1 MAFIG
6 IDLGTSGL
14 RALLIDD
21 NGQSIGST
29 SYNYPLSQPKTG
41 WFEQN
46 PADWI
51 TALESAMLELSLR
64 VSKLCLCSWN
74 WSNRSYAWCHS
85 A

>member
-29 SYNYPLSQPKTG
+29 SYN
-41 WFEQN
+41 
-46 PADWI
+46 
-51 TALESAMLELSLR
+51 
-64 VSKLCLCSWN
+64 
-74 WSNRSYAWCHS
+74 
-85 A
+85 